1 MENQPSES
9 NPSERHGP
17 DTRVPDRKI
26 RGWPIVRQSFSMLFR
41 NVVPFV
47 LLAWGVGLA
56 AGLVWSAVWAVLQA
70 LVLAGLVGAK
80 LSRFSIIFY
89 IRTTPIA
96 LHALSRGSTE
106 AVISMAVWLNP
117 GGRRLTLKGSLVSVA
132 RAIPNI
138 LQPRFY
144 LLVSRVSAV
153 AILRAVLYLPYHA
166 AVILVL
172 TSEMEILSIGAWSF
186 ALSAADTLF
195 NALVDSR
202 LLALVP
208 VAAVE
213 RTGVFHSIRRCWQL
227 TSRHWTRILGVL
239 VLVGCFWGAIE
250 LSSSRLLEHVA
261 GDVREH
267 DLAVLL
273 AVATGLGKNLI
284 TACWAVVAAVCYRHA
299 RVANGEI
306 APEEATVPPT
316 A

>member
-1 MENQPSES
+1 MNMETDPS
-9 NPSERHGP
+9 
-17 DTRVPDRKI
+17 DRPLANVNSSREKI
-26 RGWPIVRQSFSMLFR
+26 RVWPIVRQSFSMLFR

-56 AGLVWSAVWAVLQA
+56 AGLVFVSAVWAVLHA

-80 LSRFSIIFY
+80 LSPFSVIFY
-89 IRTTPIA
+89 IRTGPIA

-138 LQPRFY
+138 LQRRFY

-166 AVILVL
+166 AMILVL

-202 LLALVP
+202 LLVLVP

-213 RTGVFHSIRRCWQL
+213 RTGVLRSIRRCWQL
-227 TSRHWTRILGVL
+227 TSRHGIGILGVL

-250 LSSSRLLEHVA
+250 RSSSSLVEHVA